1 MASEKKTDKIS
12 SYSYIAT
19 NPETGVVRGEVRT
32 TNQDTALIQL
42 DRMGLE
48 PISVSEKK
56 ESILEMQITFLKR
69 FLLEIYIILLDN
81 YQ

>member
-1 MASEKKTDKIS
+1 MALEKKTEKIS

-19 NPETGVVRGEVRT
+19 NPETGVVRGEVRAI
-32 TNQDTALIQL
+32 NQDTALIQL
-42 DRMGLE
+42 DRMGLD

-56 ESILEMQITFLKR
+56 ESILDMQITFLKKYPQ
-69 FLLEIYIILLDN
+69 EIFIILLDN